1 MAYFLGLC
9 KGIYPQNMALYDTVP
24 PFQDP
29 GDLPLIIYLDEF
41 DHDLTV
47 TGMMLKEME
56 THPDSNVAEA
66 FSCVFTPL
74 RA

>member
-1 MAYFLGLC
+1 MMYLG
-9 KGIYPQNMALYDTVP
+9 K
-24 PFQDP
+24 
-29 GDLPLIIYLDEF
+29 LIR
-41 DHDLTV
+41 DLTV